1 MWSVV
6 GRRSADLTFV
16 LLYDAPCDGKSK
28 AITTFAAVSRFVD
41 TIKSLKDLLF
51 LTLRDFFSAI
61 GDRKED
67 LFIFLIKPNDIEF
80 IFYD

>member
-1 MWSVV
+1 MNAECGLAV

-16 LLYDAPCDGKSK
+16 LLYDALCNSKSK
-28 AITTFAAVSRFVD
+28 TITTFAAVSRFVD

-67 LFIFLIKPNDIEF
+67 LFIVRTSTS
-80 IFYD
+80 

>member
-1 MWSVV
+1 M
-6 GRRSADLTFV
+6 
-16 LLYDAPCDGKSK
+16 LLYEALCDGKFK
-28 AITTFAAVSRFVD
+28 TITTFAAVSRFVD

-67 LFIFLIKPNDIEF
+67 LFIVRTSTS
-80 IFYD
+80 